1 MAQHTKIL
9 GIFLYAD
16 DVVSALKAL
25 KQERIKV
32 DTVYSPVPH
41 DEILDTLGV
50 KRSPLSYFTLAGA
63 LLGILTGFSLSI
75 YSGLQWKFITS
86 GKPVIAWI
94 PFCVEGFE
102 FAILLGVLSTLLG
115 MLINNRMP
123 RLRLPDHYKPQFT
136 RDKFGI
142 LVQCMD
148 SESETAAALLRKAG
162 AEEIHD
168 SF

>member
-1 MAQHTKIL
+1 MAQQNKIMA
-9 GIFLYAD
+9 IFSYPD
-16 DVVSALKAL
+16 DVVSALRAL
-25 KQERIKV
+25 KQEKIKV
-32 DTVYSPVPH
+32 DTVFSSVPH
-41 DEILDTLGV
+41 HEILDTLEL
-50 KRSPLSYFTLAGA
+50 KRSPLSYYTLAGA
-63 LLGILTGFSLSI
+63 ILGIITGFSLSI

-123 RLRLPDHYKPQFT
+123 RVRLPDHYNPQFT

-142 LVQCMD
+142 LLQCRD
-148 SESETAAALLRKAG
+148 AEREPAAALLRKAG